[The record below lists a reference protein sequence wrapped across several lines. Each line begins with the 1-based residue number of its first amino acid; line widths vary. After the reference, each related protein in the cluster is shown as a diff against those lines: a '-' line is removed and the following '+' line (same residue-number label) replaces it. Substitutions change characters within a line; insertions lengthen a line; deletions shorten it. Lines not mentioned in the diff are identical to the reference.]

1 MASEDAEELTV
12 TSEVHHFS
20 KEDVIDGSEGDMS
33 TISQVSQQI
42 DKSQEVEDEDLFEC
56 ILGANG
62 QVVLW
67 SAKRETVLSRFD
79 FVYPPYM
86 TSCEDSKIMKAV
98 VDADGDLQVTRKNTL
113 HKKEGVV
120 LIEQYLF
127 LSKEREHQ
135 SATTLDLVG
144 EQVWRG
150 ALFLA
155 DFILHHPEIFKNANI
170 LELASGVG
178 LTSIVAGML
187 AKKVVI
193 TDVDRGD
200 ILTLIDRN
208 VERNRE
214 LMKAEI
220 FVKEIDFY
228 DHATIDE
235 TYESLKDIS
244 VIMAADTIYHNQLT
258 DQFFRTILRLMSE
271 PPNKTMYVALEK
283 RFVFTIEDMDT
294 VAPCYDYFLDRIDWL
309 RCQNLSTIDWT
320 IEEVPIEFK
329 QYFIYEKT
337 RHLVLWK
344 IAAEL
349 K

>member
-1 MASEDAEELTV
+1 MASEDSEELTV

-20 KEDVIDGSEGDMS
+20 KEEVIDGSS
-33 TISQVSQQI
+33 
-42 DKSQEVEDEDLFEC
+42 
-56 ILGANG
+56 GA
-62 QVVLW
+62 
-67 SAKRETVLSRFD
+67 VLSRFD
-79 FVYPPYM
+79 FVYPSYM
-86 TSCEDSKIMKAV
+86 TTCEGSKIMKAV
-98 VDADGDLQVTRKNTL
+98 ADADGDLQVTRKNNL

-120 LIEQYLF
+120 LI
-127 LSKEREHQ
+127 EHQ

-214 LMKAEI
+214 IMKAEI
-220 FVKEIDFY
+220 LVKEIDFY

-235 TYESLKDIS
+235 NFESLKDIS

-258 DQFFRTILRLMSE
+258 DQFFRTILRLMCE

-283 RFVFTIEDMDT
+283 RFVFTIEEMDT
-294 VAPCYDYFLDRIDWL
+294 VAPCYDYFLDRIEWL
-309 RCQNLSTIDWT
+309 RCQNLSTINWT
-320 IEEVPIEFK
+320 IEEVPIDFK

>member
-20 KEDVIDGSEGDMS
+20 KEEVIEGSA
-33 TISQVSQQI
+33 
-42 DKSQEVEDEDLFEC
+42 
-56 ILGANG
+56 GA
-62 QVVLW
+62 
-67 SAKRETVLSRFD
+67 VLSRFD
-79 FVYPPYM
+79 FVYPAYM
-86 TSCEDSKIMKAV
+86 TSCEDSQIMKAV
-98 VDADGDLQVTRKNTL
+98 VDADGDLQVTRKNNL

-120 LIEQYLF
+120 LI
-127 LSKEREHQ
+127 EHQ

-200 ILTLIDRN
+200 ILSLIDRN
-208 VERNRE
+208 AERNKE
-214 LMKAEI
+214 LVKAEI
-220 FVKEIDFY
+220 LVREIDFY
-228 DHATIDE
+228 DHATIE
-235 TYESLKDIS
+235 ENSEALKDVS

-258 DQFFRTILRLMSE
+258 DQFFKTILRLMSE

-283 RFVFTIEDMDT
+283 RFVFTIEDMET

-309 RCQNLSTIDWT
+309 RCQNLSTINWV
-320 IEEVPIEFK
+320 IEEVPINFK
-329 QYFIYEKT
+329 QYFMYEKT
-337 RHLVLWK
+337 RHLVMWK

>member
-1 MASEDAEELTV
+1 MASEDSEELTV

-20 KEDVIDGSEGDMS
+20 KEEVIDGSS
-33 TISQVSQQI
+33 
-42 DKSQEVEDEDLFEC
+42 
-56 ILGANG
+56 GA
-62 QVVLW
+62 
-67 SAKRETVLSRFD
+67 VLSRFD
-79 FVYPPYM
+79 FVYPSYM
-86 TSCEDSKIMKAV
+86 TPCEGSKIMKAV
-98 VDADGDLQVTRKNTL
+98 ADADGDLQVTRRNNL

-120 LIEQYLF
+120 LI
-127 LSKEREHQ
+127 EHQ

-214 LMKAEI
+214 IMKAEI
-220 FVKEIDFY
+220 LVKEIDFY

-235 TYESLKDIS
+235 NFESLKDIS

-258 DQFFRTILRLMSE
+258 DQFFRTILRLMCE

-294 VAPCYDYFLDRIDWL
+294 VAPCYDYFLDRIEWL
-309 RCQNLSTIDWT
+309 RCQNLSTINWT
-320 IEEVPIEFK
+320 IEEVPIDFK

>member
-1 MASEDAEELTV
+1 MASEDSEELTV

-20 KEDVIDGSEGDMS
+20 KEEVIDGSS
-33 TISQVSQQI
+33 
-42 DKSQEVEDEDLFEC
+42 
-56 ILGANG
+56 GA
-62 QVVLW
+62 
-67 SAKRETVLSRFD
+67 VLSRFD
-79 FVYPPYM
+79 FVYPSYM
-86 TSCEDSKIMKAV
+86 TPCEGSKIMKAV
-98 VDADGDLQVTRKNTL
+98 ADADGDLQVTRKNNL

-120 LIEQYLF
+120 LI
-127 LSKEREHQ
+127 EHQ

-187 AKKVVI
+187 AQKVVI

-214 LMKAEI
+214 IMKAEI
-220 FVKEIDFY
+220 LVKEIDFY

-235 TYESLKDIS
+235 NFESLKDIS

-258 DQFFRTILRLMSE
+258 DQFFRTILRLMCE

-294 VAPCYDYFLDRIDWL
+294 VAPCYDYFLDRIEWL
-309 RCQNLSTIDWT
+309 RCQNLSTINWT
-320 IEEVPIEFK
+320 IEEVPIDFK

>member
-120 LIEQYLF
+120 LIE
-127 LSKEREHQ
+127 HQ

-220 FVKEIDFY
+220 LVKEIDFY

-320 IEEVPIEFK
+320 IEEVPIDFK

>member
-1 MASEDAEELTV
+1 MASEDSEELTV

-20 KEDVIDGSEGDMS
+20 KEEVIDGSS
-33 TISQVSQQI
+33 
-42 DKSQEVEDEDLFEC
+42 
-56 ILGANG
+56 GA
-62 QVVLW
+62 
-67 SAKRETVLSRFD
+67 VLSRFD
-79 FVYPPYM
+79 FVYPSYM
-86 TSCEDSKIMKAV
+86 TPCEGSKIMKAV
-98 VDADGDLQVTRKNTL
+98 ADADGDLQVTRKNNL

-120 LIEQYLF
+120 LI
-127 LSKEREHQ
+127 EHQ

-214 LMKAEI
+214 IMKAEI
-220 FVKEIDFY
+220 LVKEIDFY

-235 TYESLKDIS
+235 NFESLKDIS

-258 DQFFRTILRLMSE
+258 DQFFRTILRLMCE

-294 VAPCYDYFLDRIDWL
+294 VAPCYDYFLDRIEWL
-309 RCQNLSTIDWT
+309 RCQNLSTINWT
-320 IEEVPIEFK
+320 IEEVPIDFK

>member
-1 MASEDAEELTV
+1 MASEDSEELTV

-20 KEDVIDGSEGDMS
+20 KEEVIDGSSGDMS

-79 FVYPPYM
+79 FVYPSYM
-86 TSCEDSKIMKAV
+86 TTCEGSKIMKAV
-98 VDADGDLQVTRKNTL
+98 ADADGDLQVTRKNNL

-120 LIEQYLF
+120 LI
-127 LSKEREHQ
+127 EHQ

-193 TDVDRGD
+193 TD
-200 ILTLIDRN
+200 
-208 VERNRE
+208 
-214 LMKAEI
+214 
-220 FVKEIDFY
+220 
-228 DHATIDE
+228 
-235 TYESLKDIS
+235 IS

-258 DQFFRTILRLMSE
+258 DQFFRTILRLMCE

-294 VAPCYDYFLDRIDWL
+294 VAPCYDYFLDRIEWL
-309 RCQNLSTIDWT
+309 RCQNLSTINWT
-320 IEEVPIEFK
+320 IEEVPIDFK

-337 RHLVLWK
+337 RHLFGKNGVSFHHMEQRRDFLRT
-344 IAAEL
+344 
-349 K
+349 

>member
-1 MASEDAEELTV
+1 MASEDSEELTV

-20 KEDVIDGSEGDMS
+20 KEEVIDGSS
-33 TISQVSQQI
+33 
-42 DKSQEVEDEDLFEC
+42 
-56 ILGANG
+56 GA
-62 QVVLW
+62 
-67 SAKRETVLSRFD
+67 VLSRFD
-79 FVYPPYM
+79 FVYPSYM
-86 TSCEDSKIMKAV
+86 TTCEGSKIMKAV
-98 VDADGDLQVTRKNTL
+98 ADADGDLQVTRRNNL

-120 LIEQYLF
+120 LI
-127 LSKEREHQ
+127 EHQ

-214 LMKAEI
+214 IMKAEI
-220 FVKEIDFY
+220 LVKEIDFY

-235 TYESLKDIS
+235 NFESLKDIS

-258 DQFFRTILRLMSE
+258 DQFFRTILRLMCE

-294 VAPCYDYFLDRIDWL
+294 VAPCYDYFLDRIEWL
-309 RCQNLSTIDWT
+309 RCQNLSTINWT
-320 IEEVPIEFK
+320 IEEVPIDFK

>member
-1 MASEDAEELTV
+1 MASEDSEELTV

-20 KEDVIDGSEGDMS
+20 KEEVIDGSS
-33 TISQVSQQI
+33 
-42 DKSQEVEDEDLFEC
+42 
-56 ILGANG
+56 GA
-62 QVVLW
+62 
-67 SAKRETVLSRFD
+67 VLSRFD
-79 FVYPPYM
+79 FVYPSYM
-86 TSCEDSKIMKAV
+86 TPCEGSKIMKAV
-98 VDADGDLQVTRKNTL
+98 ADADGDLQVTRRNNL

-120 LIEQYLF
+120 LI
-127 LSKEREHQ
+127 EHQ

-187 AKKVVI
+187 AQKVVI

-214 LMKAEI
+214 IMKAEI
-220 FVKEIDFY
+220 LVKEIDFY

-235 TYESLKDIS
+235 NFESLKDIS

-258 DQFFRTILRLMSE
+258 DQFFRTILRLMCE

-294 VAPCYDYFLDRIDWL
+294 VAPCYDYFLDRIEWL
-309 RCQNLSTIDWT
+309 RCQNLSTINWT
-320 IEEVPIEFK
+320 IEEVPIDFK

>member
-1 MASEDAEELTV
+1 
-12 TSEVHHFS
+12 
-20 KEDVIDGSEGDMS
+20 MS
-33 TISQVSQQI
+33 SISQVSQQI

-56 ILGANG
+56 TLGANG
-62 QVVLW
+62 QVVLR

-98 VDADGDLQVTRKNTL
+98 TDADGDLQVTRKNNL

-120 LIEQYLF
+120 LI
-127 LSKEREHQ
+127 EHQ

-208 VERNRE
+208 VERNRD

-220 FVKEIDFY
+220 LVKEIDFY

-235 TYESLKDIS
+235 SYESLKDIS

-258 DQFFRTILRLMSE
+258 DQFFKTILRLMSE

-283 RFVFTIEDMDT
+283 RFVFTVEDMDT
-294 VAPCYDYFLDRIDWL
+294 VAPCYDYFLDRLDWL
-309 RCQNLSTIDWT
+309 RCQNLSTINWT
-320 IEEVPIEFK
+320 VEEVPIDFK
-329 QYFIYEKT
+329 QYFIYEKN
-337 RHLVLWK
+337 RHLVMWK

>member
-1 MASEDAEELTV
+1 MASEDSEELTV

-20 KEDVIDGSEGDMS
+20 KEEVIDGSS
-33 TISQVSQQI
+33 
-42 DKSQEVEDEDLFEC
+42 
-56 ILGANG
+56 GA
-62 QVVLW
+62 
-67 SAKRETVLSRFD
+67 VLSRFD
-79 FVYPPYM
+79 FVYPSYM
-86 TSCEDSKIMKAV
+86 TTCEGSKIMKAV
-98 VDADGDLQVTRKNTL
+98 ADADGDLQVTRKNNL

-120 LIEQYLF
+120 LI
-127 LSKEREHQ
+127 EHQ

-214 LMKAEI
+214 IMKAEI
-220 FVKEIDFY
+220 LVKEIDFY

-235 TYESLKDIS
+235 NFESLKDIS

-258 DQFFRTILRLMSE
+258 DQFFRTILRLMCE

-294 VAPCYDYFLDRIDWL
+294 VAPCYDYFLDRIEWL
-309 RCQNLSTIDWT
+309 RCQNLSTINWT
-320 IEEVPIEFK
+320 IEEVPIDFK

>member
-1 MASEDAEELTV
+1 MASEDSEELTV

-20 KEDVIDGSEGDMS
+20 KEEVIDGSSGDMS

-79 FVYPPYM
+79 FVYPSYM
-86 TSCEDSKIMKAV
+86 TTCEGSKIMKAV
-98 VDADGDLQVTRKNTL
+98 ADADGDLQVTRKNNL

-120 LIEQYLF
+120 LI
-127 LSKEREHQ
+127 EHQ

-214 LMKAEI
+214 IMKAEI
-220 FVKEIDFY
+220 LVKEIDFY

-235 TYESLKDIS
+235 NFESLKDIS

-258 DQFFRTILRLMSE
+258 DQFFRTILRLMCE

-294 VAPCYDYFLDRIDWL
+294 VAPCYDYFLDRIEWL
-309 RCQNLSTIDWT
+309 RCQNLSTINWT
-320 IEEVPIEFK
+320 IEEVPIDFK